1 MADTIKVDDQARAA
15 SQQFLTILHNQLPQT
30 VQQFQK
36 SADVLSNPA
45 HWDGPKAVQFRAD
58 VWPKVSAE
66 FKKMEQMLQELQ
78 QAVDKILT
86 NITQAGS

>member
-1 MADTIKVDDQARAA
+1 MAETIKVDDQARAA
-15 SQQFLTILHNQLPQT
+15 SQQFLNILHNQLPQT
-30 VQQFQK
+30 VSQFQRH
-36 SADVLSNPA
+36 ANVLSDPS
-45 HWDGPKAVQFRAD
+45 HWDGPKAIQFRSD
-58 VWPKVSAE
+58 VWPKVSTE